1 MERSANSFGKTIVPS
16 VRLPYGLTH
25 GCVRIGHCS
34 LAIRI
39 TLVYSDDMMWV
50 LMIAGRFILCGN
62 LNILAVAA
70 GLWVH
75 QWPQRGWGELEVASE
90 GLGRVGSLMEKSPV
104 YIGKTIV
111 CECWVCPWGKGT
123 LSLLTCRG
131 S

>member
-1 MERSANSFGKTIVPS
+1 MESDTGYIIILVIYNILRGAMERSANSFGKTIVPS
-16 VRLPYGLTH
+16 VRLAYGLTH

-50 LMIAGRFILCGN
+50 LMRAGRFILCGN

-75 QWPQRGWGELEVASE
+75 Q
-90 GLGRVGSLMEKSPV
+90 
-104 YIGKTIV
+104 
-111 CECWVCPWGKGT
+111 
-123 LSLLTCRG
+123 
-131 S
+131 